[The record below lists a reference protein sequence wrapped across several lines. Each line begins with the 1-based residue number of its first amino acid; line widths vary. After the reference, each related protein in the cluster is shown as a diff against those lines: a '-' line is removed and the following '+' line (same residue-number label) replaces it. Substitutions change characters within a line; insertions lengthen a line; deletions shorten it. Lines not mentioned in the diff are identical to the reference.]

1 MEWRLP
7 RPNWRRPEQRRAE
20 RRRRSGSGPGE
31 SQSPGP
37 FHAPEINWTRTQSG
51 LKSATKLT
59 IRNTRAG
66 AYKRDIIDAV
76 GNTPLVEVPGLSPN
90 EQVRIFAK
98 LEGHNPTGSVKD
110 RIARSMI
117 QHAESQGLLE
127 PGATILEPTSG
138 NTGIGLAMVGRIRG
152 YDVKVV
158 MPASVGAERVGILE
172 AYGAEI
178 IYSDADKGTNESIL
192 VAEQI
197 ALENPS
203 WFMPYQYA
211 SEANPMAH
219 YETTGPEIV
228 RDLPDVDVFIAGLG
242 TGGTLMGTGRALRE
256 HNPNVQIVATA
267 PHPDDVVQGL
277 RSIEHGFIP
286 PILDLD
292 ELDGRILVE
301 AEEAF
306 YYTKWLLTEAGIFA
320 GVSSG
325 AVAATAHKLAG
336 KLDSGNIVCLFADAG
351 WKYLSSGVYT
361 KNWKEIQSEIAGKVW
376 W

>member
-20 RRRRSGSGPGE
+20 RKRRSGSGPGE

-37 FHAPEINWTRTQSG
+37 FHAPEFNWTRTPSG

-90 EQVRIFAK
+90 GQVRIFAK

-117 QHAESQGLLE
+117 QQAESQGRLK

-138 NTGIGLAMVGRIRG
+138 NTGIGLAMIGRIKG
-152 YDVKVV
+152 YNVKVV

-203 WFMPYQYA
+203 WFMALPVRQR
-211 SEANPMAH
+211 SQPH
-219 YETTGPEIV
+219 GPL
-228 RDLPDVDVFIAGLG
+228 RDYGPG
-242 TGGTLMGTGRALRE
+242 
-256 HNPNVQIVATA
+256 
-267 PHPDDVVQGL
+267 
-277 RSIEHGFIP
+277 
-286 PILDLD
+286 
-292 ELDGRILVE
+292 
-301 AEEAF
+301 
-306 YYTKWLLTEAGIFA
+306 
-320 GVSSG
+320 
-325 AVAATAHKLAG
+325 
-336 KLDSGNIVCLFADAG
+336 DSA
-351 WKYLSSGVYT
+351 
-361 KNWKEIQSEIAGKVW
+361 
-376 W
+376 